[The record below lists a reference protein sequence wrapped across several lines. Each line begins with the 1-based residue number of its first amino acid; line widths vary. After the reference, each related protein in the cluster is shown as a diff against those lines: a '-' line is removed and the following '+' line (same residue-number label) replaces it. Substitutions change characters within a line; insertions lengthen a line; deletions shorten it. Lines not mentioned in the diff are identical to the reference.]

1 MYKEKLP
8 KNCPPKSAIENDDDL
23 ILFRIFIDSQLSE
36 SEFIS
41 YNNLYRN
48 DPRFQKICEAF
59 AVSFFITS
67 EKALDKCKEL
77 FETKNKKIGRFI
89 AQVKL
94 KPKIGKY
101 NVSSKGHCN
110 VWFYANFQISDD
122 IKLLDLK
129 EINYGTK
136 Y

>member
-8 KNCPPKSAIENDDDL
+8 KNCPPKSAIENDDSL
-23 ILFRIFIDSQLSE
+23 ILFRVFIDSQLNE

-41 YNNLYRN
+41 YNNLYLDN
-48 DPRFQKICEAF
+48 QRFQKICEAF

-67 EKALDKCKEL
+67 EKALDKCKKL
-77 FETKNKKIGRFI
+77 FEDQNKKIGSFI

-101 NVSSKGHCN
+101 KVSDTGHCN
-110 VWFYANFQISDD
+110 VWFYANFQIPND
-122 IKLLDLK
+122 IELLELK
-129 EINYGTK
+129 EINYGTR